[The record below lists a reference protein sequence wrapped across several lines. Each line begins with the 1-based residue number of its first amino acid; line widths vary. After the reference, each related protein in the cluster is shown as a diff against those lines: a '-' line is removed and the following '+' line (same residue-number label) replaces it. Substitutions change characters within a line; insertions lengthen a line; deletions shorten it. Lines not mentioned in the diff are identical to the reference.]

1 MSKKKATSKQTPS
14 DEQAPQGLVATA
26 TDTLEHV
33 DAEAWNAL
41 AGDNNPFTEHGFLR
55 LLETSK
61 SVGNNSGWT
70 PLYVLVHDG
79 DELVGACPTYVK
91 MHSYGAYIFDWAWA
105 NAASQVGLDY
115 YPKLVVGVPFT
126 PATGPRLLT
135 PADASEERRLEIWDL
150 LAGALLGL
158 MEQIGAS
165 SVHVLFCL
173 DAEATFLADRGF
185 FRRATHQFHWRNGT
199 PAYDGFDTFLGQ
211 LRNSARKSIKKER
224 RKVAESGLVIDRV
237 KAWDF
242 PVEELSTL
250 YRLYRS
256 TTDRKYGEA
265 YLKRAFFEGLHG
277 EGGKHGL
284 ITTARREGELVAM
297 TLSFEK
303 GDHLFGRYWGA
314 FESADN
320 LHFELCYYQLIDHAL
335 EHGRS
340 LVEAGAQ
347 GQHKIKRG
355 FMPVVIHS
363 AHAIAHPGMHDA
375 IGRAMEQE
383 KQGLEHE
390 LELFANDGPFKLDCA
405 PDLPPRAGIPLP
417 APPKP
422 DPVD

>member
-1 MSKKKATSKQTPS
+1 MSQETNKPDDAA
-14 DEQAPQGLVATA
+14 DEGGLVATA
-26 TDTLEHV
+26 TDSLEHV
-33 DAEAWNAL
+33 DADAWNAL
-41 AGDNNPFTEHGFLR
+41 AGEHHPFTEHGFLR

-61 SVGNNSGWT
+61 SVAGRSGWT
-70 PLYVLVHDG
+70 PLYVLVHRG

-91 MHSYGAYIFDWAWA
+91 MHSYGEYIFDWGWA
-105 NAASQVGLDY
+105 NAAAQVGIDY

-135 PADASEERRLEIWDL
+135 KSGLSDEERLEIWDI
-150 LAGALLGL
+150 LAGSLLGL
-158 MEQIGAS
+158 MEQVGAS

-173 DAEATFLADRGF
+173 DDEATFLAERGF

-199 PAYDGFDTFLGQ
+199 PAYENFDGFLGQ
-211 LRNSARKSIKKER
+211 LRNSARKAIRKER
-224 RKVAESGLVIDRV
+224 RKVAESGLDIARV

-242 PVEELSTL
+242 PADELSTL

-277 EGGKHGL
+277 DGGEHAL
-284 ITTARREGELVAM
+284 ITTARRDGELVAM

-303 GDHLFGRYWGA
+303 GEHVYGRYWGA
-314 FESADN
+314 FEAADN

-335 EHGRS
+335 EKGLS

-355 FMPVVIHS
+355 YLPVVIHS
-363 AHAIAHPGMHDA
+363 AHAIAHPGMHQA
-375 IGRAMEQE
+375 IAQAMDEERRGLEQE
-383 KQGLEHE
+383 LEA
-390 LELFANDGPFKLDCA
+390 FADDGPFKAGCA

-417 APPKP
+417 SPAKAST
-422 DPVD
+422 DTE